1 MLEND
6 LGHETAVRMVICS
19 IAAVGRRAAAVARRG
34 VSAAAL
40 AILLSAALPLVV
52 QAHDAPAKGTPVTFD
67 LDAWRVWLGEIKS
80 EAIAMGM
87 KPEVVS
93 LALKD
98 IDPIERVIE
107 LDRRQ
112 PEFTL
117 TFNQYVDRVVPAA
130 RVKKGRQRFQENKA
144 LLEEVGRQIGV
155 QPRFIVALWGIETD
169 FGRLTG
175 GFNVINALATLA
187 FDGRRSKYFRGE
199 LMNALQIASDGHI
212 SPPDMTGSWAG
223 AMGQP
228 QFMPSSFLRFAIDY
242 DGDGQ
247 RNIWTSRADVF
258 GSAANY
264 LKNVGWLDDQTWG
277 REVKLP
283 VGFDQSLADLKVVKR
298 MREWQT
304 LGVRRFDGTNLP
316 ARQLEASIVIPDE
329 ESGRAFLVYENFRN
343 ILRWNRSNYFALAVG
358 LLADG
363 IGGR

>member
-1 MLEND
+1 MQKNNS
-6 LGHETAVRMVICS
+6 GHESAVRTGMWS
-19 IAAVGRRAAAVARRG
+19 IAAAGRRAAAVTHRG
-34 VSAAAL
+34 LVTAAFAV
-40 AILLSAALPLVV
+40 LLSGTVPLVV
-52 QAHDAPAKGTPVTFD
+52 QAHDAPATGTPVTFD
-67 LDAWRVWLGEIKS
+67 LEAWRVWLGEIKT
-80 EAIAMGM
+80 EAITKGM
-87 KPEVVS
+87 KPEVVG

-98 IDPIERVIE
+98 LDPIERVIE

-117 TFNQYVDRVVPAA
+117 TFNQYIDRVVPAA
-130 RVKKGRQRFQENKA
+130 RIMRGRQRFQENRV
-144 LLEEVGRQIGV
+144 LLEDVGRQIGV
-155 QPRFIVALWGIETD
+155 QPRFLVALWGIETD

-212 SPPDMTGSWAG
+212 SPRDMTGSWAG

-277 REVKLP
+277 REVELP

-298 MREWQT
+298 MREWQD
-304 LGVRRFDGTNLP
+304 LGIRRIDGTNLP

-363 IGGR
+363 IAGR